1 MHVCGDLLKLLRD
14 IATAAVG
21 FACCRRCWWQQVL
34 GAFLAVGAAVVAV
47 WPGCDVGIAVHST
60 PKKVKVL
67 N

>member
-1 MHVCGDLLKLLRD
+1 M
-14 IATAAVG
+14 
-21 FACCRRCWWQQVL
+21 